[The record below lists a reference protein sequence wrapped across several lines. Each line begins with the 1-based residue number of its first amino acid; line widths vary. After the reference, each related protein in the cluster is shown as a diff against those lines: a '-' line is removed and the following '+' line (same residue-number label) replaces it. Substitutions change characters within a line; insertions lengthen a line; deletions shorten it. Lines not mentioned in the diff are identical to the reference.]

1 MRLSLSWL
9 ISLVLLGICYVPQL
23 VSAERILFNPQ
34 QKAQLQRVET
44 IFVKAV
50 TLTEKGL
57 VEPTLIE
64 TATAE
69 RLTATGFTVI
79 TTESEPHDVVLKVRC
94 DERKPWGGVRKS
106 DGEIQQAGAPS
117 RHWKGPACQLSYF
130 FDGRKGPWQ
139 YEVRTT
145 FDNAWEAARANG
157 HKNSGQFALQHLSLA
172 LRDSDF
178 PLDLA
183 AEWKQAER
191 LASLL
196 TDPETDKATKLKIL
210 SLAAHV
216 PGDTMLQALQWI
228 RTQAE
233 FAAPA
238 TVALGFMGEP
248 AIPTLLQLL
257 SDPLVDIQVRR
268 SKSTRGNRRAQRQ
281 HRNPAAPAGQDGG
294 ARRSP
299 PRSDGNRESHRED
312 AGPAVARTARTVR
325 PQGVEQG
332 FLSTARSNDPL
343 MQELREA
350 VDWSLW
356 QINPTAHTDE

>member
-130 FDGRKGPWQ
+130 FDGQKGPWQ

-257 SDPLVDIQVRR
+257 SGQSVEIQAAAAEALGEIGAHSGNIQILPPLLAKMEEPDVHLRVQTEIVRAIGKTPDFQ
-268 SKSTRGNRRAQRQ
+268 SLE
-281 HRNPAAPAGQDGG
+281 PL
-294 ARRSP
+294 
-299 PRSDGNRESHRED
+299 
-312 AGPAVARTARTVR
+312 
-325 PQGVEQG
+325 EQ
-332 FLSTARSNDPL
+332 FALKVWTARSNDPL

>member
-1 MRLSLSWL
+1 MRRSLSWL
-9 ISLVLLGICYVPQL
+9 IGLVLIGTCFVPAP

-34 QKAQLQRVET
+34 QKSQLQRVET

-57 VEPTLIE
+57 VDPTLIE
-64 TATAE
+64 KAATE
-69 RLTATGFTVI
+69 RLTATGFAVI
-79 TTESEPHDVVLKVRC
+79 TTGNKPHDVVLKVRC
-94 DERKPWGGVRKS
+94 DERKPWGGVRRS
-106 DGEIQQAGAPS
+106 DGEMQQPGAPS
-117 RHWKGPACQLSYF
+117 RNWKGPACQLSYF

-145 FDNAWEAARANG
+145 FDNAWEAARTNG
-157 HKNSGQFALQHLSLA
+157 HKNSGQFALQHLSQA
-172 LRDSDF
+172 LRHSDF

-196 TDPETDKATKLKIL
+196 TDPQTDKATKLKIL
-210 SLAAHV
+210 SLAGHV
-216 PGDTMLQALQWI
+216 PGDTMLQALQRI

-233 FAAPA
+233 FSAPA

-248 AIPTLLQLL
+248 ALPTLMDLL
-257 SDPLVDIQVRR
+257 SDPSVDIQAAAAEALGEIGAHSGNIEILPPLLAKMESPDVHLRVQTEIVRAIGKTPDLR
-268 SKSTRGNRRAQRQ
+268 SLE
-281 HRNPAAPAGQDGG
+281 PL
-294 ARRSP
+294 
-299 PRSDGNRESHRED
+299 
-312 AGPAVARTARTVR
+312 
-325 PQGVEQG
+325 EQ
-332 FLSTARSNDPL
+332 FALKVWTARSNDPL

>member
-1 MRLSLSWL
+1 MRISLSWF
-9 ISLVLLGICYVPQL
+9 IGFVLLGTCYVPQH
-23 VSAERILFNPQ
+23 VSADRILFNPQ
-34 QKAQLQRVET
+34 QKSQLQRVET

-79 TTESEPHDVVLKVRC
+79 TTGSEPHDVVLKVRC
-94 DERKPWGGVRKS
+94 DERKPWEGVRKS
-106 DGEIQQAGAPS
+106 DREIQQAGAPS

-130 FDGRKGPWQ
+130 FDGQKGPWQ

-145 FDNAWEAARANG
+145 FDNAWEASRANG
-157 HKNSGQFALQHLSLA
+157 HGDPGQFALQHLGQV
-172 LRDSDF
+172 LRESDF

-183 AEWKQAER
+183 AEWKQAKR
-191 LASLL
+191 LSSLL
-196 TDPETDKATKLKIL
+196 TDPQTDKAAKLKIL
-210 SLAAHV
+210 SLAGHM
-216 PGDTMLQALQWI
+216 PGDTMLEALQRI

-248 AIPTLLQLL
+248 AIPTLLDLL
-257 SDPLVDIQVRR
+257 SDPSVDIQAAAAEALGEIGAHSGNIEILPPLLAKMEAPDVHLRVQTEIVRAIGKTPDMR
-268 SKSTRGNRRAQRQ
+268 SLE
-281 HRNPAAPAGQDGG
+281 PL
-294 ARRSP
+294 
-299 PRSDGNRESHRED
+299 
-312 AGPAVARTARTVR
+312 
-325 PQGVEQG
+325 EQ
-332 FLSTARSNDPL
+332 FALKVWTARSNDPL